1 MKIQAPSNERRT
13 SQKSNCTAAVVHI
26 LMFWNF
32 NEKIKESKLT
42 GKYLCGRFIQ
52 GHSTSTLN

>member
-32 NEKIKESKLT
+32 NEKIKET
-42 GKYLCGRFIQ
+42 
-52 GHSTSTLN
+52 N